1 MVARIVKKNVSVKSD
16 SSKSRVF
23 KKNHSFFE
31 GKKLILILLLLLSFF
46 AFLIIFPFFNSIIAA
61 ATAAYIFLPLFNF
74 FNSKI
79 KNESL
84 SAFIVIFI
92 LISFFIIPL
101 LLAGLL
107 LSKELYF
114 FSVRANITLNDVSSY
129 LSNLKLPSFLESSI
143 DEKILTKYIVAGINN
158 FSSTF
163 SKTINSLLLN
173 LLGLL
178 LYIGIFLFLTFF
190 FIRDNKKIKA
200 SILLFLKNNLDNN
213 TFLELEKYFYKVS
226 SSLNS
231 VVRGTIIIAL
241 IQSILLIPM
250 YYLVGLNT
258 PIIWGVLTFLVAL
271 LPLIGVPLI
280 WVPILILKTIEGFV
294 LQDYSLLWKDLIF
307 LLYAVFVISNIDN
320 VLKPSIISS
329 KSESHPVIIFLG
341 ILGGIQVF
349 GVVGIIVGP
358 VVLTALILLFNTI
371 FIDKKIT
378 L

>member
-1 MVARIVKKNVSVKSD
+1 MASN
-16 SSKSRVF
+16 SKSEKIVRKSKKSSYTSIF
-23 KKNHSFFE
+23 KGKN
-31 GKKLILILLLLLSFF
+31 IILLLFFILIFF
-46 AFLIIFPFFNSIIAA
+46 AFLIIYPFFNSILAA
-61 ATAAYIFLPLFNF
+61 ATAAYIFIPLFDF
-74 FNSKI
+74 FNKKF
-79 KNESL
+79 KNNNL
-84 SAFIVIFI
+84 SAALVLLI

-114 FSVRANITLNDVSSY
+114 FSIKAKITLNDF
-129 LSNLKLPSFLESSI
+129 SNVLDSLPLPSFLSSSI
-143 DEKILTKYIVAGINN
+143 NEKIITDYIVVGIRN
-158 FSSTF
+158 FSSSF
-163 SKTINSLLLN
+163 ASMINSLLLN

-178 LYIGIFLFLTFF
+178 LYVGIFLFLTFF
-190 FIRDNKKIKA
+190 FIRDNKKIKS
-200 SILLFLKNNLDNN
+200 SILLFLKNNLDEKN
-213 TFLELEKYFYKVS
+213 FFELENYFYKVS
-226 SSLNS
+226 NSLNS
-231 VVRGTIIIAL
+231 VIRGTIIIAL

-280 WVPILILKTIEGFV
+280 WVPIFLLKLVESFL
-294 LQDYSLLWKDLIF
+294 LQDYSLFWKDILFLIYGI
-307 LLYAVFVISNIDN
+307 LVVSNIDN
-320 VLKPSIISS
+320 ILKPSIISS
-329 KSESHPVIIFLG
+329 KSETHPVIVFLG
-341 ILGGIQVF
+341 ILGGIQIF

>member
-1 MVARIVKKNVSVKSD
+1 MVKKNVKKNVSAKNNFE
-16 SSKSRVF
+16 SK
-23 KKNHSFFE
+23 KKEYSFFE
-31 GKKLILILLLLLSFF
+31 GKKIVLILLLLLSFF
-46 AFLIIFPFFNSIIAA
+46 ALLIVFPFFNSIIAA

-74 FNSKI
+74 FNKKI

-84 SAFIVIFI
+84 SAFIVLLI

-114 FSVRANITLNDVSSY
+114 FSVKANITLNDISSF
-129 LSNLKLPSFLESSI
+129 LNTVKLPSFLESSI
-143 DEKILTKYIVAGINN
+143 DEKVLTKYIVAGINN
-158 FSSTF
+158 FSSSF

-178 LYIGIFLFLTFF
+178 LYVGVFLFLTFF
-190 FIRDNKKIKA
+190 FIRDNKKIKS
-200 SILLFLKNNLDNN
+200 SILLFLKNNLDEN
-213 TFLELEKYFYKVS
+213 TFVELEKYFYKVS

-280 WVPILILKTIEGFV
+280 WVPILVLKTIEGFL

-329 KSESHPVIIFLG
+329 ESKSHPVIVFLG

>member
-1 MVARIVKKNVSVKSD
+1 MVNVKKKKLSVNNRKKSY
-16 SSKSRVF
+16 
-23 KKNHSFFE
+23 NYFFE
-31 GKKLILILLLLLSFF
+31 GKRIVLFLLFILFFF
-46 AFLIIFPFFNSIIAA
+46 ALLIIFPFFNSIIAA

-74 FNSKI
+74 FNRKF
-79 KNESL
+79 KNEFF
-84 SAFIVIFI
+84 SAFFVII
-92 LISFFIIPL
+92 IIISFFVIPL

-114 FSVRANITLNDVSSY
+114 FSVKANITLNDFSSF
-129 LSNLKLPSFLESSI
+129 LNNVKLPSFLESSI
-143 DEKILTKYIVAGINN
+143 DEKVLTKYVVAGIDN
-158 FSSTF
+158 FSSSF
-163 SKTINSLLLN
+163 SKTVNFLLLN
-173 LLGLL
+173 LLSLL
-178 LYIGIFLFLTFF
+178 LYVGIFLFLTFF
-190 FIRDNKKIKA
+190 FLRDNKKIKS
-200 SILLFLKNNLDNN
+200 SILLFLKNNLDEN

-226 SSLNS
+226 NSLNS

-280 WVPILILKTIEGFV
+280 WVPILVLKIIEGFL
-294 LQDYSLLWKDLIF
+294 LQDYSLLWKDLVF
-307 LLYAVFVISNIDN
+307 LIYAVLVISNVDN

-358 VVLTALILLFNTI
+358 VILTALILLFNTI